1 MKKTIFDNKM
11 EDPDFKTLYDEVAIK
26 LGIGEEIARL
36 RQKRKMTQLELAERA
51 HTSRSA
57 VARYE
62 SGNYTRYNLQT
73 LIRIAKA
80 LQADLKISFGQK
92 IGF

>member
-1 MKKTIFDNKM
+1 MKKSIFHRKM
-11 EDPDFKTLYDEVAIK
+11 EDPDFKTLYDEFAVK

-36 RQKRKMTQLELAERA
+36 RQKRKMTQLELAEIA

-62 SGNYTRYNLQT
+62 KGSYTSYNLHT

-80 LQADLKISFGQK
+80 LQADLKISFAP
-92 IGF
+92 FSR